1 MRRMQRTERRGFTLI
16 EILVVIAII
25 ATLATAVVMSIGS
38 APDEAKVARVQSDIN
53 VMESALE
60 RYRLDMGRYP
70 EEEEGLAV
78 LVTEPETEEASDW
91 KGPYLKRLQ
100 KDPWKNDYVY
110 VVPGEN
116 NPASFD
122 IFSYGANGE
131 EGGEGE
137 YDAEIGNWVV
147 EEDELGVM

>member
-78 LVTEPETEEASDW
+78 LVTEPETEEASAW